1 MVTSRSP
8 PTTWRPIAEATH
20 TPQDG
25 DGVDAGAP
33 WRPRHRQMY
42 MYTCASSE
50 SCTISLFN
58 LDRMV
63 ETLRDLV
70 SSGSGQ
76 QSFP

>member
-1 MVTSRSP
+1 MSRSP
-8 PTTWRPIAEATH
+8 PTMWRSTAEDAH
-20 TPQDG
+20 APRDG